1 MSDVLADT
9 SVWMRRAQPD
19 VAADLA
25 DVLVADRILMTT
37 VIELELLRTARNA
50 DELGRL
56 VLEYSALRR
65 VPVSTAIEA
74 RAVEV
79 QGMLAWRGYHRAAS
93 PVDLM
98 AAAAAEEAGAEVWH
112 SDLHFELIAD
122 VTGQPMRKVGT

>member
-9 SVWMRRAQPD
+9 SVWMRRAQPE

-25 DVLVADRILMTT
+25 DVLESGRILMTT

-56 VLEYSALRR
+56 AREYSALRR
-65 VPVSTAIEA
+65 VPVSSSIEA

-79 QGMLAWRGYHRAAS
+79 QGILARRGYHRAAS

-98 AAAAAEEAGAEVWH
+98 AAAAAEDAEAELWH
-112 SDLHFELIAD
+112 CDRHFELIAD
-122 VTGQPMRKVGT
+122 VTGQPVRKVGA